1 MLFLAVATLPHNS
14 KSLDGRLRA
23 NRTMAASSLYSTAI
37 AASFVLLFILRH
49 DVCAFQSASSTTNLN
64 QRRYAVSSIR
74 SATDGDTIDSMFGP
88 RVDDGEDEVLYSD
101 DDDSDS
107 DWGVPS
113 ATAAEPRKERRIT
126 SRWGSLNPKIKA
138 RIVKEA
144 QERAIRNKKKREPAE
159 AKKRRLYSKYR
170 EMQQKSKRESYVQ
183 RDKPT
188 YDSSRT
194 KLADLNPGET
204 VPGRVISLTNFGA
217 YVDIGTEVD
226 GLLHVSQISRDE
238 FVDHPRKFLSP
249 GDDVEV
255 RIVRMDPGS
264 KKLQLTMLPEEV
276 LHEENVLNKHM
287 IDEDED
293 DRIQL
298 DEIEVDDELWGEIRR
313 VTDYG
318 AYVEL
323 GAVVRGFMHFMD
335 HPLFGEVKGSHPKE
349 FMRVGDRVRV
359 WVLDVD
365 ATQKRIKLTAN
376 RPSGLPGPRREVKWI

>member
-1 MLFLAVATLPHNS
+1 M
-14 KSLDGRLRA
+14 K
-23 NRTMAASSLYSTAI
+23 
-37 AASFVLLFILRH
+37 ASFLLLVIIIRH
-49 DVCAFQSASSTTNLN
+49 HSVCAFQTVSIVLN
-64 QRRYAVSSIR
+64 QRRCAAASSVR
-74 SATDGDTIDSMFGP
+74 SANGDTIDSLFGP
-88 RVDDGEDEVLYSD
+88 RLDNSKDEVLYSD
-101 DDDSDS
+101 EVASNS
-107 DWGVPS
+107 DWGAPS
-113 ATAAEPRKERRIT
+113 ATMSEPKKEKKVL
-126 SRWGSLNPKIKA
+126 SRWGSLNPKIKE

-159 AKKRRLYSKYR
+159 AKKRRLYAQYR
-170 EMQQKSKRESYVQ
+170 EMQQKSKSDKYVT

-188 YDSSRT
+188 HDSSRT

-204 VPGRVISLTNFGA
+204 VPGKVISLTDFGA

-249 GDDVEV
+249 GDGVEV
-255 RIVRMDPGS
+255 RIVRMDAGA

-276 LHEENVLNKHM
+276 LQEENVMNKYA
-287 IDEDED
+287 ISEEGD

-323 GAVVRGFMHFMD
+323 GAVVRGFLHFMD
-335 HPLFGEVKGSHPKE
+335 HPLFGEVKGAHPSE

-376 RPSGLPGPRREVKWI
+376 RPSGLPGPRREIKWI

>member
-1 MLFLAVATLPHNS
+1 
-14 KSLDGRLRA
+14 
-23 NRTMAASSLYSTAI
+23 MAASSLYSSAL
-37 AASFVLLFILRH
+37 AASFLILFILRH
-49 DVCAFQSASSTTNLN
+49 DVCAFQSASSSTLN
-64 QRRYAVSSIR
+64 PRRYADASVVSSVR

-101 DDDSDS
+101 ADDDSDS

-113 ATAAEPRKERRIT
+113 ATAPEPKKERRIT

-159 AKKRRLYSKYR
+159 AKKRRLYSQYR

-255 RIVRMDPGS
+255 RIVRMDPGT

-318 AYVEL
+318 AYIEL

>member
-1 MLFLAVATLPHNS
+1 
-14 KSLDGRLRA
+14 
-23 NRTMAASSLYSTAI
+23 MAASSLYSTAI

-49 DVCAFQSASSTTNLN
+49 DACAFQSAASTILN
-64 QRRYAVSSIR
+64 QRRYAALVSSTSIR

-88 RVDDGEDEVLYSD
+88 RLDGEDDEVLYSD
-101 DDDSDS
+101 EDDSD
-107 DWGVPS
+107 DWGAPS
-113 ATAAEPRKERRIT
+113 LGASAEPKKEKAM

-144 QERAIRNKKKREPAE
+144 QERAIRNKKRREPAE
-159 AKKRRLYSKYR
+159 AKKRRLYSQYR
-170 EMQQKSKRESYVQ
+170 EMQKKSKFDKYVTRE
-183 RDKPT
+183 KPT
-188 YDSSRT
+188 HDKTRT
-194 KLADLNPGET
+194 KLAELNPGET
-204 VPGRVISLTNFGA
+204 VPGRVISLTSFGA
-217 YVDIGTEVD
+217 YVDIGSEVD

-238 FVDHPRKFLSP
+238 FVDHPRKFLAP

-255 RIVRMDPGS
+255 RIVRMDPGA

-318 AYVEL
+318 AYIEL

-335 HPLFGEVKGSHPKE
+335 HPLFGEVKGAHPKE

-365 ATQKRIKLTAN
+365 STQQRIKLTAN